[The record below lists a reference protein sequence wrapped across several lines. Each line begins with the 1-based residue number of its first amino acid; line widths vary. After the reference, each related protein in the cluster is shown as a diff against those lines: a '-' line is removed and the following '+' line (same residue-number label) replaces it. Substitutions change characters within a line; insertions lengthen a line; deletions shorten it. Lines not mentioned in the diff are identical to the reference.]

1 MWEPLRTSPLTGA
14 TSPPEAIATV
24 TAILEGY
31 AAKAVFRGFSAT
43 GVRGGKAH
51 YRLLWH
57 RDQYFDLT
65 FDPLAQTLRMPLV
78 LPQVPP
84 EMYRDYQA
92 FVEGCF
98 APDRPEH
105 RRIDATRCTVQ
116 LSRRA
121 GTVGLTLLSLDGDI
135 AYAVRKLIHL
145 VHETYLDFLYDG
157 RYYSYLIET
166 FNLDPDEAR

>member
-1 MWEPLRTSPLTGA
+1 MWEPLRTSPSTSAAGA
-14 TSPPEAIATV
+14 AIATV

-31 AAKAVFRGFSAT
+31 AAKAVCRGFSAT

-51 YRLLWH
+51 FRLLWH
-57 RDQYFDLT
+57 RGQYFDLT
-65 FDPLAQTLRMPLV
+65 FDPLAQSIRMPLV
-78 LPQVPP
+78 LPQVPV
-84 EMYRDYQA
+84 EMYREYQV

-105 RRIDATRCTVQ
+105 RRIEASRCAVQ
-116 LSRRA
+116 LVRRS
-121 GTVGLTLLSLDGDI
+121 GTVGLTLRSFDGDLD
-135 AYAVRKLIHL
+135 YAVRKLIHL